1 MSIPF
6 SQLMQQRV
14 ILVGGK
20 GGVGKTTVSAA
31 MAVKA
36 ATALNK
42 KVLLVSTD
50 PAHSLSDVFG
60 RSIGSAPVHILHH
73 LHALELDPEK
83 EVDLYLDR
91 VLAQMRRYA
100 GPDQIHELQRHL
112 RLSRL
117 SPGAQEA
124 ALLERMAQLLRDG
137 VNDYDLIIFDTAP
150 TGHTLRL
157 LSLPEVMAAW
167 TDGLLKHNKR
177 SEQLGKVLAHLS
189 PGKDVNNIFKS
200 PHETK
205 HADLDDKSQELV
217 QTLEAR
223 QSLFHHARRVLHD
236 PKLSSFIFVLTAE
249 RLPVLE
255 TERAVQSLND
265 IGVNVAG
272 LVINRLLPPHL
283 EGSFWQAHLTRQTSY
298 LQQIEQGLGNL
309 PQHRLW
315 LQEQEIQGV
324 DALEQFA
331 AGLSDY

>member
-1 MSIPF
+1 MTIPF

-31 MAVKA
+31 IAVKA
-36 ATALNK
+36 AAAFNK
-42 KVLLVSTD
+42 NVLLVSTD

-60 RSIGSAPVHILHH
+60 RAIGSKAVHLQHH

-83 EVDLYLDR
+83 EVDLYLER
-91 VLAQMRRYA
+91 VLSQMRRYA

-124 ALLERMAQLLRDG
+124 ALLERMAQLLQHGLDE
-137 VNDYDLIIFDTAP
+137 YDLIIFDTAP

-205 HADLDDKSQELV
+205 HAGLDEKSQELV
-217 QTLEAR
+217 HTLEAR

-236 PKLSSFIFVLTAE
+236 PKLASFIFVLTAE

-255 TERAVQSLND
+255 TERAVQSLKD

-272 LVINRLLPPHL
+272 LIINRLLPPQL
-283 EGSFWQAHLTRQTSY
+283 EGGFWQAHLTRQHDY
-298 LQQIEQGLGNL
+298 LQQIEQRLGQL
-309 PQHRLW
+309 PQHHLW
-315 LQEQEIQGV
+315 LQEQEIQGPE
-324 DALEQFA
+324 ALEQFA
-331 AGLSDY
+331 AGLSTD